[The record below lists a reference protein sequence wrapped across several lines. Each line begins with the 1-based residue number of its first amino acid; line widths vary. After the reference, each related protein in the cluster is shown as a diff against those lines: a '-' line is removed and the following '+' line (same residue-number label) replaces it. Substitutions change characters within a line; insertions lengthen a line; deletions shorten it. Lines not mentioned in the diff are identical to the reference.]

1 MEKPRI
7 SIDRAYSLFKTSY
20 LKNDGMLDDENFNEL
35 MEETIEKG
43 QRVDIQKRVQ
53 MGTYLKENYEDE
65 IEYYYDYYSK
75 PNAKAWKKIWQWK
88 PIITK
93 NTGDK
98 KWNLLKVKYLK
109 YYAVIA
115 Y

>member
-65 IEYYYDYYSK
+65 IEYYYDY
-75 PNAKAWKKIWQWK
+75 
-88 PIITK
+88 
-93 NTGDK
+93 
-98 KWNLLKVKYLK
+98 LLKAERESMEEDMAMEAYYNEKYGR
-109 YYAVIA
+109 
-115 Y
+115 

>member
-7 SIDRAYSLFKTSY
+7 SIDRAYRLFKTSY

-53 MGTYLKENYEDE
+53 MGTYLKENYEAE
-65 IEYYYDYYSK
+65 IEYYYDY
-75 PNAKAWKKIWQWK
+75 
-88 PIITK
+88 
-93 NTGDK
+93 
-98 KWNLLKVKYLK
+98 LLKAERESMEEDMAMEAYYNEKYGR
-109 YYAVIA
+109 
-115 Y
+115 

>member
-7 SIDRAYSLFKTSY
+7 SIDRAYNLFKTSY

-65 IEYYYDYYSK
+65 IEYYYDY
-75 PNAKAWKKIWQWK
+75 
-88 PIITK
+88 
-93 NTGDK
+93 
-98 KWNLLKVKYLK
+98 LLKAERESMEEDMAMEAYYNEKYGR
-109 YYAVIA
+109 
-115 Y
+115 

>member
-53 MGTYLKENYEDE
+53 MGTYLRENYEDE
-65 IEYYYDYYSK
+65 IEYYYDY
-75 PNAKAWKKIWQWK
+75 
-88 PIITK
+88 
-93 NTGDK
+93 
-98 KWNLLKVKYLK
+98 LLKAERESMEEDMAMEAYYNEKYGR
-109 YYAVIA
+109 
-115 Y
+115 

>member
-20 LKNDGMLDDENFNEL
+20 LKNDGMLEDENFNEL

-43 QRVDIQKRVQ
+43 QRVDIQQRVK

-65 IEYYYDYYSK
+65 IEYYYDY
-75 PNAKAWKKIWQWK
+75 
-88 PIITK
+88 
-93 NTGDK
+93 
-98 KWNLLKVKYLK
+98 LLKAERESMEEDMAMEAYYNEKYGR
-109 YYAVIA
+109 
-115 Y
+115 

>member
-1 MEKPRI
+1 MQKPRI

-20 LKNDGMLDDENFNEL
+20 LKNDGMLEDENFNEL

-43 QRVDIQKRVQ
+43 QRVDIQQRVK
-53 MGTYLKENYEDE
+53 MGTYLKR
-65 IEYYYDYYSK
+65 ITKMKSSIITIIYSK

-98 KWNLLKVKYLK
+98 KWNLSKVKCSKCYV
-109 YYAVIA
+109 VIA

>member
-43 QRVDIQKRVQ
+43 QRVDIQKRVK
-53 MGTYLKENYEDE
+53 MGTYLRENYEDE
-65 IEYYYDYYSK
+65 IEYYYDY
-75 PNAKAWKKIWQWK
+75 
-88 PIITK
+88 
-93 NTGDK
+93 
-98 KWNLLKVKYLK
+98 LLKAERESMEEDMAMEAYYNEKYGR
-109 YYAVIA
+109 
-115 Y
+115 